1 MAVRKKTPRM
11 FAAIDVGSFE
21 LCMKIFEIS
30 SKGLRQIDGI
40 RHRLALGTDSYTTHK
55 ISYEKM
61 EELFRI
67 LQEFTQIMKGYRV
80 KEYQAY
86 GTSAFRETENTELLL
101 DQIRNRSGIRLEIL
115 SNSEQRFLDYKAIAS
130 RGEQFNHIIEKGTA
144 IVDIGGGNIQLSLF
158 DKGSLIITQSLKL
171 GVLRLHERMQNIQPR
186 SSQVEELL
194 DEMIG
199 GQLHIFK
206 KIYMKDREIRNLIIM
221 DDYLSGKFTDAVP
234 QADENR
240 EASAEDFLAFANGLQ
255 KEGREEVADRLE
267 MEEENVELLK
277 ISAGIM
283 KRVVEAFE
291 AEKIWVPGASLCDG
305 IAYEYAER
313 QKLKIADRDFEQD
326 IIACAGT
333 ISKRYQ
339 GSHKRSEAIER
350 IALTIFD
357 GMRSAHGMGERER
370 LLLRLAAILHDCGK
384 FINMTNVGECSHAI
398 IQNTEIIGL
407 SHMERT
413 MVADIVKYNHT
424 AFDYVEDIRGDSLTV
439 AKLTAILRIAN
450 ALDKSQKQKIT
461 GIEAILRDDKLQICV
476 DAGQD
481 MLFEQDRFRVH
492 AAFFEEVYGIRPVIL
507 HRE

>member
-1 MAVRKKTPRM
+1 MAGRKKAPRL

-21 LCMKIFEIS
+21 LCMKIFEVS
-30 SKGLRQIDGI
+30 AKGLRQIDSI

-67 LQEFTQIMKGYRV
+67 LQEFTQIMKTYRV
-80 KEYQAY
+80 KDYQAY
-86 GTSAFRETENTELLL
+86 GTSALRETENTQLLL
-101 DQIRNRSGIRLEIL
+101 DQIRNRSGISLDIL

-130 RGEQFNHIIEKGTA
+130 RGEQFNKIIEKGTA

-186 SSQVEELL
+186 SSQVEALL

-199 GQLHIFK
+199 GQLHVFR
-206 KIYMKDREIRNLIIM
+206 KIYMKDREICNLIVM
-221 DDYLSGKFTDAVP
+221 DDYLSGRFGAAVTA
-234 QADENR
+234 ADEKG
-240 EASAEDFLAFANGLQ
+240 EVSAEDFLAFVSALQ
-255 KEGREEVADRLE
+255 EEGREEVADRLE
-267 MEEENVELLK
+267 MEEESVDLLK

-283 KRVVEAFE
+283 KRVTEAFG
-291 AEKIWVPGASLCDG
+291 AEMIWAPGASLCDG
-305 IAYEYAER
+305 IAYEYVER
-313 QKLKIADRDFEQD
+313 QQFKNAERDFEQD

-350 IALTIFD
+350 IAVAIFD
-357 GMRSAHGMGERER
+357 GMRSAHGMGEREK

-398 IQNTEIIGL
+398 IMNTEIIGL
-407 SHMERT
+407 SHLERS

-424 AFDYVEDIRGDSLTV
+424 AFDYVDDAPGALTV

-450 ALDKSQKQKIT
+450 ALDKSQKQKVT
-461 GIEAILRDDKLQICV
+461 GVQAVLKDDKLLITV

-481 MLFEQDRFRVH
+481 LLFEQERFRMH
-492 AAFFEEVYGIRPVIL
+492 AAFFEEVYGIRPVIK
-507 HRE
+507 HNG

>member
-1 MAVRKKTPRM
+1 MAGRKKAPHL

-30 SKGLRQIDGI
+30 AKGLRQIDSI

-67 LQEFTQIMKGYRV
+67 LQEFTHIMKTYRV

-86 GTSAFRETENTELLL
+86 GTSALRETENTELLL
-101 DQIRNRSGIRLEIL
+101 DQIRNRSGISLDIL

-130 RGEQFNHIIEKGTA
+130 RGEQFNKIIEKGTA

-171 GVLRLHERMQNIQPR
+171 GVLRLHERLQNIQPR

-194 DEMIG
+194 DEMIC

-206 KIYMKDREIRNLIIM
+206 KIYMKDREICNLIIM
-221 DDYLSGKFTDAVP
+221 DDYLSGRFTDAITE
-234 QADENR
+234 ADENR
-240 EASAEDFLAFANGLQ
+240 VATAKDFLVFAETLKTQ
-255 KEGREEVADRLE
+255 GREEVADRLE
-267 MEEENVELLK
+267 MEEESVDLLK
-277 ISAGIM
+277 ISTGIM
-283 KRVVEAFE
+283 KRVVEAFD
-291 AEKIWVPGASLCDG
+291 AETIWVPGASLCDG

-313 QKLKIADRDFEQD
+313 KQFKIAERNFEQD

-350 IALTIFD
+350 IALAIFD
-357 GMRSAHGMGERER
+357 GMRAAHGMGERER

-398 IQNTEIIGL
+398 ILNTEIIGL
-407 SHMERT
+407 SHLERS

-424 AFDYVEDIRGDSLTV
+424 AFDYVDDAPGALTV
-439 AKLTAILRIAN
+439 AKLTVILRIAN

-461 GIEAILRDDKLQICV
+461 DMQARLLEDKLQICV
-476 DAGQD
+476 DAGED
-481 MLFEQDRFRVH
+481 LLFEQERFRTH
-492 AAFFEEVYGIRPVIL
+492 ASFFEEVYGIRPVIV
-507 HRE
+507 HHE